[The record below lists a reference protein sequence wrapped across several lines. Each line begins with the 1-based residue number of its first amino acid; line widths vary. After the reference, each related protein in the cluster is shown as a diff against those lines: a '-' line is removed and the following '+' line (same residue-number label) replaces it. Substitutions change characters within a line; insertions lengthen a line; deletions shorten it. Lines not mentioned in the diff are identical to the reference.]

1 MGGSQGEGGHNN
13 VVAFPA
19 LSYQNDMNDN
29 AAVKDSDAIQRPVN
43 GIVQPPFMPPPDKP
57 HRNTNQ
63 LQFLLKVVM
72 KAVWKHQFAW
82 PFREPVDTIKLK
94 LPDYHNI
101 IHSPMDLG
109 TIKKRLESC
118 WYNSASECVDDFKTM
133 FTNCYVYNKPG
144 EDVVLM
150 AEALEKLFL
159 TKLAEMPQEE
169 TEISLP
175 ASKGFGVRGKVK
187 KGNRGPRGKV
197 PTSTTV
203 TTATSVLPLTTNQTR
218 TSSMVTVPITSVP
231 NTQPSVHFH
240 DHSKPQKPPKSTVA
254 PSTIPG
260 SINIP
265 TTLSVT
271 IQEQMV
277 TSKIKTTQSS
287 CRGTIDETIASV
299 ASLPVSPDGMV
310 SPLPSKVNH
319 HTVAT
324 SVATPSKVKKGV
336 KRKADTTTPMNT
348 APLVTSH
355 VYNLPTHQPQPPMD
369 IKTSKI
375 STRKEGGRPIKKT
388 SKDLSGGQAHSHT
401 KPKKGKQSEQMK
413 YCHNVLK
420 DLFVKKHEEYAW
432 PFYKPVSSVF
442 PGLKDYHDVIKHPM
456 DLETVKQKFESRE
469 YKSPEEFASDVRLI
483 FTNCYKYNPPDHDV
497 VAMARK
503 LQDVFEMS
511 YAKMPDESTVTEPVV
526 ATQIAK
532 NEESSSSS
540 SSSLSSS
547 SSDSESNNGE
557 DERQK
562 KIQELQEQLLSITEQ
577 LSQLAAESKSKK
589 KKKRKKKSP
598 EENSQEVKAVVNV
611 SVSEPA
617 TILQSNAVSVNSTMP
632 APPPSVKDTSQMKT
646 QKQSKSKNTKA
657 HTQGKSVG
665 QPKRQ
670 KTNNKSSKKGSKSAP
685 IIFDSEDEDNAKP
698 MSYDEKRQL
707 SLDINKLPGVKL
719 DRVVHIIQ
727 SREPSLRD
735 SNPDEIEIDFETL
748 KPSTLRE
755 LEAYVASCLRKKT
768 RKPYTKSKTTGKSK
782 EEQVQE
788 KKQLEKRLQDVSG
801 QLVSSK
807 KPPKKDSENSHVDVV
822 SGSTRLSGSSSS
834 SSDSDSSSSSST
846 STSSDSS
853 DSESGIQ
860 KKKKKK
866 ATNRK
871 KTFTSKTREKVVTYS
886 VSTTS
891 SSVVTTGVHLTT
903 TATTP
908 SNQQSYQQN
917 IGGGQALHRYQQ
929 PAAPAVHPTQYADH
943 PSQLPVLGAMY
954 PNINQLAALPQ
965 PNSLPLSR
973 APVVASHSLPQQP
986 SRPSATATPAPVRK
1000 NIVPTTPRA
1009 SATNEGV
1016 PVTTTP
1022 QHDKSALQN
1031 MSTSSGSFTQST
1043 NYIDSTPQSPVPVE
1057 TKPVVPE
1064 AQTVVSPVEST
1075 NLSTGSSLRKDD
1087 LSSLDITPP
1096 QHFPDDFLEDVM
1108 GTTLPVPETTED
1120 KKTEL
1125 KPLQTSTPGLKKTE
1139 SKLKNFGSWSSLAQ
1153 NVSNIPSTSHCGN
1166 KKTSALDSFQHFK
1179 KQAKEKQDRQRQLKE
1194 QQEIRRHQKEQ
1205 EEKERQRIERER
1217 QREKEEEEALERL
1230 RKARQ
1235 QEQTE
1240 EKAQQ
1245 NDSQQANN
1253 ERERQRLR
1261 EQERRRREAM
1271 ARQID
1276 MNRQSDIMATFE
1288 ENL

>member
-13 VVAFPA
+13 MVAFPA
-19 LSYQNDMNDN
+19 LSYQNDVNDN

-43 GIVQPPFMPPPDKP
+43 GIVQPPFVPSPDKP

-82 PFREPVDTIKLK
+82 PFREPVDTIRLK

-101 IHSPMDLG
+101 IHNPMDLG

-197 PTSTTV
+197 PTSTTN
-203 TTATSVLPLTTNQTR
+203 TTGTSVLPLTTNQTR
-218 TSSMVTVPITSVP
+218 TSMVTVPITSVP
-231 NTQPSVHFH
+231 NSQPSVHFH
-240 DHSKPQKPPKSTVA
+240 DHSKAQKPPKSTVA
-254 PSTIPG
+254 PPTILGST
-260 SINIP
+260 NIP
-265 TTLSVT
+265 TTLSAT

-277 TSKIKTTQSS
+277 TSKMKTQNS
-287 CRGTIDETIASV
+287 CRGSIDETIASV
-299 ASLPVSPDGMV
+299 ASLPISPDEMV

-319 HTVAT
+319 HTVT
-324 SVATPSKVKKGV
+324 TPSKVKKGV

-348 APLVTSH
+348 APVMTSH
-355 VYNLPTHQPQPPMD
+355 GYNLPTHQPQLPVD

-375 STRKEGGRPIKKT
+375 STRKEGGRPIKKA
-388 SKDLSGGQAHSHT
+388 SKDLSCGQAQSHT
-401 KPKKGKQSEQMK
+401 KPKKGKLTEQMK

-511 YAKMPDESTVTEPVV
+511 YAKMPDESNVTDPVV
-526 ATQIAK
+526 ATQITK
-532 NEESSSSS
+532 TEESSSSS

-598 EENSQEVKAVVNV
+598 EESSQEAKAVVNV
-611 SVSEPA
+611 TVSEPA
-617 TILQSNAVSVNSTMP
+617 TVLHSNAVSVNNTMP
-632 APPPSVKDTSQMKT
+632 VPPPPVKDTSQMKT
-646 QKQSKSKNTKA
+646 QKQSKVKNAKA
-657 HTQGKSVG
+657 LTQNKSSG

-670 KTNNKSSKKGSKSAP
+670 KTNNKSSKKSSKSAP
-685 IIFDSEDEDNAKP
+685 VILDSGDEDHAKP

-768 RKPYTKSKTTGKSK
+768 RKPYTKSKATAKSK
-782 EEQVQE
+782 EEQAQE

-801 QLVSSK
+801 QLGSSK
-807 KPPKKDSENSHVDVV
+807 KQPKKDSENSHVDVV

-871 KTFTSKTREKVVTYS
+871 KHFTSKTMEKVDSYS
-886 VSTTS
+886 VSATS
-891 SSVVTTGVHLTT
+891 SSVVSTGVNLTT

-908 SNQQSYQQN
+908 SNQQLYQQN

-929 PAAPAVHPTQYADH
+929 PAAPAVHPTQFTDH

-1009 SATNEGV
+1009 TATSEGV

-1031 MSTSSGSFTQST
+1031 MSMSSGSFTQST
-1043 NYIDSTPQSPVPVE
+1043 NYVHSTPQSPVSVE
-1057 TKPVVPE
+1057 TKPIVSE
-1064 AQTVVSPVEST
+1064 AQTIVSPVEST

-1108 GTTLPVPETTED
+1108 GTTLPVQETTED

-1235 QEQTE
+1235 AQQQGQTE
-1240 EKAQQ
+1240 EKTQQ
-1245 NDSQQANN
+1245 NDSQQASN